1 MKVRTL
7 TRRLFAS
14 LFVLIAALAITPTA
28 AQAAETTII
37 YRLYNSSTGEHHY
50 THDAN
55 EYATLG
61 RIGWVQEGCAWI
73 APTQS
78 QSPVYRLYNPNS
90 GDHHYTMDANE
101 RDTLVRIGWTYENV
115 GWYSDEAKTVK
126 VYRLFNPNEVIGT
139 HHYTTSLNEYN
150 TLGNIGWRKE
160 DVAWYAV
167 QLPPTTPSNGSQ
179 SQGGSGASVPSQPS
193 APQESVVYWTPG
205 GTKWHSTKDC
215 PALGRSHTI
224 LSGTV
229 QQAQA
234 TGKDAPCKDCH

>member
-55 EYATLG
+55 EYAALG

-126 VYRLFNPNEVIGT
+126 VFRLFNPNEVIGT

-179 SQGGSGASVPSQPS
+179 SQG
-193 APQESVVYWTPG
+193 
-205 GTKWHSTKDC
+205 
-215 PALGRSHTI
+215 
-224 LSGTV
+224 
-229 QQAQA
+229 
-234 TGKDAPCKDCH
+234 